1 MPGLSSSASAGSI
14 GGRSGRD
21 ALARVGRAGSFFECL
36 AGSRAGLGLRP
47 RGGSCGAFGSS
58 GAFAIAEIWRLG
70 YDGKRA
76 EHGFRST
83 NSHAPACGAS
93 IERDGRPAHVGND
106 GGHGEGTHGA
116 RTTRADAAADVEG
129 FGGRAAAGH
138 DRAPGAAQAAY
149 PARPVKVVIPY
160 PPAGGAD
167 TVGRI
172 LFQKLGDMWGQQ
184 FVIDNRGGA
193 GGTIAAAAVAK
204 ADRDGYTIMYDATA
218 HSVNPSLYSNLP
230 YDTVKDF
237 QPVFLA
243 ALVTNLLV
251 VNKSVEAKTVADV
264 IALAKA
270 TPGGLD
276 WASSGNGTVQH
287 LALEM
292 FKHQAGIKLN
302 HIPYR
307 GGGPVLND
315 LIGGQVKFYF
325 SNAAASI
332 GHVQS
337 GVLKCL
343 AHTGRGRLATLPD
356 VPAVA
361 ETLPGFEAYEWHG
374 VFAPAGTAPE
384 IVAKLNAGLN
394 AVLRQPDIVAR
405 LAQLNVEARQ
415 NTPEEFRVFVASEM
429 DKWGRVVREANIK
442 LG

>member
-1 MPGLSSSASAGSI
+1 MLQASAG
-14 GGRSGRD
+14 
-21 ALARVGRAGSFFECL
+21 AVPLLAGAGRAS
-36 AGSRAGLGLRP
+36 
-47 RGGSCGAFGSS
+47 
-58 GAFAIAEIWRLG
+58 
-70 YDGKRA
+70 
-76 EHGFRST
+76 
-83 NSHAPACGAS
+83 
-93 IERDGRPAHVGND
+93 
-106 GGHGEGTHGA
+106 
-116 RTTRADAAADVEG
+116 
-129 FGGRAAAGH
+129 
-138 DRAPGAAQAAY
+138 AQTAY

-172 LFQKLGDMWGQQ
+172 LFQKLGEMWGAQ

-204 ADRDGYTIMYDATA
+204 AEHDGYTIMYDATA
-218 HSVNPSLYSNLP
+218 FSVNPSLYPRLS

-237 QPVFLA
+237 APIFLS
-243 ALVTNLLV
+243 ALITNLLV
-251 VNKSVEAKTVADV
+251 VNNAVQAKTVADV

-292 FKHQAGIKLN
+292 FKHQAGIRLN

-315 LIGGQVKFYF
+315 LIAGQVKFYF

-337 GVLKCL
+337 GTIKCL

-356 VPAVA
+356 VPTVA

-374 VFAPAGTAPE
+374 VFAPAGTPPE
-384 IVAKLNAGLN
+384 IIAKLNAGLN
-394 AVLRQPDIVAR
+394 TVIQQPDIAER
-405 LAQLNVEARQ
+405 LKQLNVETRP
-415 NTPEEFRVFVASEM
+415 NTPEECRAFVASEM

>member
-1 MPGLSSSASAGSI
+1 MHRIRRLSR
-14 GGRSGRD
+14 RSVLSG
-21 ALARVGRAGSFFECL
+21 ALAVA
-36 AGSRAGLGLRP
+36 A
-47 RGGSCGAFGSS
+47 
-58 GAFAIAEIWRLG
+58 
-70 YDGKRA
+70 
-76 EHGFRST
+76 
-83 NSHAPACGAS
+83 APAALRQAS
-93 IERDGRPAHVGND
+93 
-106 GGHGEGTHGA
+106 
-116 RTTRADAAADVEG
+116 
-129 FGGRAAAGH
+129 
-138 DRAPGAAQAAY
+138 AQAAY

-172 LFQKLGDMWGQQ
+172 LFNKLGEMWGAQ

-218 HSVNPSLYSNLP
+218 HSVNPSLYPNLS

-237 QPVFLA
+237 QAIFLS

-251 VNKSVEAKTVADV
+251 VNKSVDVKTVADI
-264 IALAKA
+264 IALART

-287 LALEM
+287 LAMEM
-292 FKHQAGIKLN
+292 FKHQAGINLT

-307 GGGPVLND
+307 GGGLVLND
-315 LIGGQVKFYF
+315 LIGGQIKFYF

-337 GVLKCL
+337 GTIKCI

-356 VPAVA
+356 IPPVSD
-361 ETLPGFEAYEWHG
+361 TLPGYEAYEWHG
-374 VFAPAGTAPE
+374 VFAPSGTPME

-394 AVLRQPDIVAR
+394 EAIRQPDIVER
-405 LAQLNVEARQ
+405 LKQLNVETRA
-415 NTPEEFRVFVASEM
+415 NTPEECRAFVASEM
-429 DKWGRVVREANIK
+429 EKWGRVVKEANIK

>member
-1 MPGLSSSASAGSI
+1 MTNYRVKLPQQSEETVNRRCSMTRRRLLRASAGAVPLLM
-14 GGRSGRD
+14 G
-21 ALARVGRAGSFFECL
+21 AG
-36 AGSRAGLGLRP
+36 
-47 RGGSCGAFGSS
+47 
-58 GAFAIAEIWRLG
+58 
-70 YDGKRA
+70 
-76 EHGFRST
+76 T
-83 NSHAPACGAS
+83 AS
-93 IERDGRPAHVGND
+93 
-106 GGHGEGTHGA
+106 
-116 RTTRADAAADVEG
+116 
-129 FGGRAAAGH
+129 
-138 DRAPGAAQAAY
+138 AQAAY
-149 PARPVKVVIPY
+149 PTRPVKVVIPY

-172 LFQKLGDMWGQQ
+172 LFQKLGEMWGQQ

-204 ADRDGYTIMYDATA
+204 AEHDGYTIMYDATA
-218 HSVNPSLYSNLP
+218 FSVNPSLYPRLP
-230 YDTVKDF
+230 YDAMKDF
-237 QPVFLA
+237 EPIFLA
-243 ALVTNLLV
+243 ALITNLLV
-251 VNKSVEAKTVADV
+251 VNNQVEAKTVADV

-270 TPGGLD
+270 TPGGLA

-292 FKHQAGIKLN
+292 FKHQAGIALN

-315 LIGGQVKFYF
+315 LISGQVKFYF

-337 GVLKCL
+337 GTLKCI

-356 VPAVA
+356 VPTVA

-374 VFAPAGTAPE
+374 VFTPSGTAPD

-394 AVLRQPDIVAR
+394 AVIKEPETIAR
-405 LAQLNVEARQ
+405 LAQLNVETRQ
-415 NTPEEFRVFVASEM
+415 STPEEFRAFVAAEM

>member
-1 MPGLSSSASAGSI
+1 MRQGGLTRRQMLKASAG
-14 GGRSGRD
+14 
-21 ALARVGRAGSFFECL
+21 ALPLFVVGR
-36 AGSRAGLGLRP
+36 
-47 RGGSCGAFGSS
+47 
-58 GAFAIAEIWRLG
+58 
-70 YDGKRA
+70 
-76 EHGFRST
+76 
-83 NSHAPACGAS
+83 HA
-93 IERDGRPAHVGND
+93 
-106 GGHGEGTHGA
+106 T
-116 RTTRADAAADVEG
+116 
-129 FGGRAAAGH
+129 
-138 DRAPGAAQAAY
+138 AQAAY

-172 LFQKLGDMWGQQ
+172 LFQKLAEMWGAQ

-264 IALAKA
+264 IALAKS

-337 GVLKCL
+337 GILKPCPYR
-343 AHTGRGRLATLPD
+343 T
-356 VPAVA
+356 
-361 ETLPGFEAYEWHG
+361 
-374 VFAPAGTAPE
+374 GTARDPDRGAAAARYRRAPCPAQRRSARE
-384 IVAKLNAGLN
+384 HAGRIPC
-394 AVLRQPDIVAR
+394 LRRVRDGQVGQGGAR
-405 LAQLNVEARQ
+405 GEHQAGMTHPTCPGILITTTR
-415 NTPEEFRVFVASEM
+415 R
-429 DKWGRVVREANIK
+429 
-442 LG
+442 